1 MKKEDSA
8 IITDFMVSEKNIK
21 IKKLLRMIILKNN
34 PISIVQDPI
43 YREFAEFKY
52 KTSIGVLKGF
62 ILKMTELVEEKNHDY
77 RKQ

>member
-1 MKKEDSA
+1 MKKDNA
-8 IITDFMVSEKNIK
+8 IITEFMVSEKNIE

-34 PISIVQDPI
+34 PITIVQDPI
-43 YREFAEFKY
+43 YREVAEFKY
-52 KTSIGVLKGF
+52 KISFGVVRGF